1 MSYVQR
7 VLQPGE
13 QVRHISS
20 IHWIVYWPGVA
31 VALLAVVAYW
41 LSETRLLPG
50 IWRYTAYA
58 LALVAVVLLIQQWF
72 QWWVTEIAVTNRRV
86 IYKKGLIRRQTNE
99 MNMDKV
105 ESVQIDQSILG
116 RMLDYGDRDDPW
128 HRRRLRD
135 APHHR
140 QPNRASKQHHRND
153 AQSLGLQAEAD
164 NGFAPAGTLVEFV
177 VLIVAAWAGDVR
189 FGSKADLGTNFPP
202 LSGQQATSDLGQADV
217 GQPPPPCPLC
227 PRKRTPASIVADV
240 GFVPSTDMAIPIR

>member
-41 LSETRLLPG
+41 FSETRLLTG
-50 IWRYTAYA
+50 FWRYTTYA

-86 IYKKGLIRRQTNE
+86 IYKKGLVRRQTNE

-116 RMLDYGDRDDPW
+116 RMLDYG
-128 HRRRLRD
+128 
-135 APHHR
+135 
-140 QPNRASKQHHRND
+140 NV
-153 AQSLGLQAEAD
+153 
-164 NGFAPAGTLVEFV
+164 T
-177 VLIVAAWAGDVR
+177 I
-189 FGSKADLGTNFPP
+189 LGTGEGFET
-202 LSGQQATSDLGQADV
+202 L
-217 GQPPPPCPLC
+217 
-227 PRKRTPASIVADV
+227 RTIAS
-240 GFVPSTDMAIPIR
+240 PIELRNSITGTTHKA

>member
-41 LSETRLLPG
+41 FSETRFLTG
-50 IWRYTAYA
+50 VWRYTAYA
-58 LALVAVVLLIQQWF
+58 LALVAIFLLIRQWI
-72 QWWVTEIAVTNRRV
+72 QCWVTEIAVTNRRV

-116 RMLDYGDRDDPW
+116 RMLDYGDV
-128 HRRRLRD
+128 
-135 APHHR
+135 
-140 QPNRASKQHHRND
+140 
-153 AQSLGLQAEAD
+153 
-164 NGFAPAGTLVEFV
+164 T
-177 VLIVAAWAGDVR
+177 I
-189 FGSKADLGTNFPP
+189 LGTGEGFET
-202 LSGQQATSDLGQADV
+202 L
-217 GQPPPPCPLC
+217 
-227 PRKRTPASIVADV
+227 RTISSPIELRNSITGTTHKA
-240 GFVPSTDMAIPIR
+240 